1 MKSNSL
7 INRISSGTLARK
19 NWTSGKVSEI
29 LIRNSLLL
37 IILLAIAYFA
47 TQNERFLSLGNLR
60 AVLIAA
66 APFALI
72 ALGQTIVILTGG
84 IDLSVGS
91 VVALGA
97 MSAAWLSLAL
107 PPDQLWLAITIAVLL
122 GILAGAIN
130 GLVVAY
136 LDVPPFVATLG
147 MLTIA
152 SGFAYVIG
160 GGAPING
167 LPPEFGVIAN
177 TKILGFQLPVFFMI
191 GAFVIMAIVMRYSAF
206 GLRVYAIG
214 GNRSAAEVAGVN
226 AKRTLIQVYTLSGLL
241 AGVSGVV
248 LASRVGSGPPS
259 LGVGYELLAIAAVVI
274 GGASLMGGRGTVWGT
289 FLGLMIIQTLGNGL
303 DIMIVPAYWQ
313 NVIVGVV
320 IVSAVAVDVW
330 ANRRRLASK

>member
-1 MKSNSL
+1 MNQKLSITKTGNF
-7 INRISSGTLARK
+7 RTLQEK
-19 NWTSGKVSEI
+19 WTNQRVVD
-29 LIRNSLLL
+29 LLVRNSLLIVIL
-37 IILLAIAYFA
+37 IVMVYFA
-47 TQNERFLSLGNLR
+47 TQNERFASFGNLR

-91 VVALGA
+91 VVAMGA
-97 MSAAWLSLAL
+97 MSAAWLSIRL
-107 PPDQLWLAITIAVLL
+107 PPEQLWLAIVIAVIL
-122 GILAGAIN
+122 GTLAGIIN
-130 GLVVAY
+130 GLVIAY

-147 MLTIA
+147 MLTGA
-152 SGFAYVIG
+152 SGIAYVIG

-167 LPPEFGVIAN
+167 LPAEFAVIAN
-177 TKILGFQLPVFFMI
+177 TKIFGLQFPVYLMI
-191 GAFVIMAIVMRYSAF
+191 GSFIIMALIMKYSAF

-214 GNRSAAEVAGVN
+214 GNRVAAEVAGVN
-226 AKRTLIQVYTLSGLL
+226 AKRTLVQVYAISGFL

-289 FLGLMIIQTLGNGL
+289 FLGLIIIQTLGNGL
-303 DIMIVPAYWQ
+303 DIMIVPSYWQ
-313 NVIVGVV
+313 SVINGVV

-330 ANRRRLASK
+330 ANRRRTR

>member
-1 MKSNSL
+1 MNQKLSITKTGNF
-7 INRISSGTLARK
+7 RTLQEK
-19 NWTSGKVSEI
+19 WTNQRVVD
-29 LIRNSLLL
+29 LLVRNSLLIVIL
-37 IILLAIAYFA
+37 IVMVYFA
-47 TQNERFLSLGNLR
+47 TQNERFASFGNLR

-91 VVALGA
+91 VVAMGA
-97 MSAAWLSLAL
+97 MSAAWLSIRL
-107 PPDQLWLAITIAVLL
+107 PPEQLWLAIVIAVIL
-122 GILAGAIN
+122 GTLAGIIN
-130 GLVVAY
+130 GLVIAY

-147 MLTIA
+147 MLTGA
-152 SGFAYVIG
+152 SGIAYVIG

-167 LPPEFGVIAN
+167 LPAEFAVIAN
-177 TKILGFQLPVFFMI
+177 TKIFGLQFPVYLMI
-191 GAFVIMAIVMRYSAF
+191 GSFIIMALIMKYSAF

-214 GNRSAAEVAGVN
+214 GNRVAAEVAGVN
-226 AKRTLIQVYTLSGLL
+226 AKRTLVQVYAISGSL

-289 FLGLMIIQTLGNGL
+289 FLGLIIIQTLGNGL
-303 DIMIVPAYWQ
+303 DIMIVPSYWQ
-313 NVIVGVV
+313 SVINGVV

-330 ANRRRLASK
+330 ANRRRSR